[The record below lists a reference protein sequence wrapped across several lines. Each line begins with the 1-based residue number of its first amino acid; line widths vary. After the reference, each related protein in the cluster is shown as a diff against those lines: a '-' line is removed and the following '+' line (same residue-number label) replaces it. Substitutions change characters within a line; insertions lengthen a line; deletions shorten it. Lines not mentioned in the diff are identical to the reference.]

1 MGKSRKK
8 TPQEK
13 AAGGIDL
20 DGWLA
25 EGGGTPIASGGFG
38 LSGLGYGGG
47 TDIGS
52 AGSGGGFQGESPV
65 KRYPLTELPDSAQ
78 TSLPEPPPQPKTSIG
93 EAVGR
98 TAAESFVPGSHAIKG
113 VLGGLGEYIGD
124 KLAERAHPEIP
135 RAGLSLGDSYVKNVD
150 QNVERLALAQE
161 EHPVASAATGL
172 ATAFVP
178 GSMASNTGKVV
189 AKLPQAARLAP
200 TAINAATGAIGGVA
214 SEAAAGRDPLE
225 GALTGAATGAGLGV
239 AGGLIGRAA
248 TAVRNKLRSGTTQ
261 FGKGVQAA
269 ERAYGDDAVGA
280 FKVKGR
286 PGLDEGEVGIAQ
298 LGQEGADKLH
308 GMGEQMKQRASAE
321 YEEAVKGLGEKKVNP
336 FMVRVGLDNAIE
348 ATKAPNGTVLSKDAH
363 DALAL
368 ARKALAPKGATGD
381 ADTILFS
388 DADDVS
394 METVLKIKRML
405 DREANWGMPP
415 TPAQAQIRE
424 AAKGFNDLIG
434 RVDPALAK
442 AQAQYKVRMDE
453 LERFHGGVYG
463 KDAAALPDSPALRE
477 RAAGRL
483 QSLGTGKGDKQAARA
498 ELNLRDVAQEFP
510 DVQPIL
516 DLPLAERF
524 RQGVEFGL
532 PKATV
537 GDKGV
542 ILRSGSEALADLA
555 KARALYPA
563 VRATE
568 RAAPGLPMSGNLI
581 MNAAQ
586 AKKKKDKK

>member
-1 MGKSRKK
+1 MKKRKK
-8 TPQEK
+8 TPQES

-20 DGWLA
+20 MA
-25 EGGGTPIASGGFG
+25 YANEGGVPISSGGA
-38 LSGLGYGGG
+38 GLGYGGLY
-47 TDIGS
+47 GS
-52 AGSGGGFQGESPV
+52 GDSGGGGGFQGESPV

-78 TSLPEPPPQPKTSIG
+78 TGPSAAPPPQPKTSVG

-98 TAAESFVPGSHAIKG
+98 TAAESFVPGVHAIKG
-113 VLGGLGEYIGD
+113 ALGGVGEYIGD
-124 KLAERAHPEIP
+124 RLAERANPEIP
-135 RAGLSLGDSYVKNVD
+135 KSGLSLGDAYTRNVD
-150 QNVERLALAQE
+150 RNTERLALAQE
-161 EHPVASAATGL
+161 EHPVASAVTGI
-172 ATAFVP
+172 ATAFAP
-178 GSMASNTGKVV
+178 GSVAANTGKVV
-189 AKLPQAARLAP
+189 SKLPQAARLAP
-200 TAINAATGAIGGVA
+200 TAINAATGAIGGA
-214 SEAAAGRDPLE
+214 AQEGAAGRDPVS
-225 GALTGAATGAGLGV
+225 GALTGAATGAGLGM
-239 AGGLIGRAA
+239 AGGVIGRAA
-248 TAVRNKLRSGTTQ
+248 TAVRDKLRSGTTQ
-261 FGKGVQAA
+261 FGKGIQAA

-321 YEEAVKGLGEKKVNP
+321 YEEAIKGIESKSVDP
-336 FMVRVGLDNAIE
+336 FMLRVGLDNAIR
-348 ATKAPNGTVLSKDAH
+348 ATMTKNKTVLSKDAF
-363 DALAL
+363 DALNL
-368 ARKALAPKGATGD
+368 AKKALGAPKATGEG
-381 ADTILFS
+381 DTILAS
-388 DADDVS
+388 AAGDVGMDD
-394 METVLKIKRML
+394 VLKIKRML

-424 AAKGFNDLIG
+424 AAKSFNDLIG
-434 RVDPALAK
+434 RVDPVLAK

-453 LERFHGGVYG
+453 LERFHGGIYG

-483 QSLGTGKGDKQAARA
+483 QSLGTGKGDKQAARV
-498 ELNLRDVAQEFP
+498 ELNLRDVGEEFP
-510 DVQPIL
+510 DVRPIL

-568 RAAPGLPMSGNLI
+568 RAAPGLPTSGNLI

-586 AKKKKDKK
+586 AKRKKKDKKE